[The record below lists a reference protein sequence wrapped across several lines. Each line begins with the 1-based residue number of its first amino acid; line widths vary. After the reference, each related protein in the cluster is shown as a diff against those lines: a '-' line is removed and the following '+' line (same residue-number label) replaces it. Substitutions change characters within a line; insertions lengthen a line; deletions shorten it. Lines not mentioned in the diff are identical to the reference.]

1 MSVINKMLKDLD
13 ERQQP
18 HGIES
23 MTAPQLAFKPKT
35 SSKRALLLTS
45 IVSLAVGGL
54 VMFYGLTVFQADK
67 AVASNLQAATSEVV
81 KPQSTPAEL
90 VTPEAESRSESE
102 PSAPDSIVSEAV
114 VSPAQASEAIQAKV
128 THSEPAASED
138 SRSIVPTVAV
148 ATDTE
153 QASTS
158 ANTGRHQLAKNE
170 SQQASEVTEE
180 PQVQTLAKT
189 QVAVNSST
197 VQVVQSQ
204 PKPAMATKLNIAPA
218 TNRSKQ
224 LHNSGNM
231 AVKEVKLSPEEL
243 AQKQM
248 LLATDAQQQGLH
260 RDALTY
266 YEAALAYDPSLHQA
280 RRQAAALY
288 YGQSKLAKAAKLL
301 EQGQLLFPQ
310 EYEFSLLLARV
321 QQAGGQ
327 AEQALKNLAKIP
339 DNSVLAIKKWHQQS
353 DLAQAQ
359 KDYPVAEQSFRQL
372 AKYEPSQGRWWM
384 GLGYSLDAQ
393 QKYTEAKAAYSQALS
408 QGNLS
413 AQAKVYV
420 DNRLLQLG
428 AY

>member
-45 IVSLAVGGL
+45 IVSLAVGGA
-54 VMFYGLTVFQADK
+54 TVFFGLNLMQTETVK
-67 AVASNLQAATSEVV
+67 AETVKAETVKAETVKAETGKAETVKAETVKAETVKAETVKAETVKAETGKAETVKAETGTAETGTAETVKAETGTAETEAVNTAVV
-81 KPQSTPAEL
+81 K
-90 VTPEAESRSESE
+90 SETSPSE
-102 PSAPDSIVSEAV
+102 
-114 VSPAQASEAIQAKV
+114 
-128 THSEPAASED
+128 HF
-138 SRSIVPTVAV
+138 
-148 ATDTE
+148 
-153 QASTS
+153 
-158 ANTGRHQLAKNE
+158 
-170 SQQASEVTEE
+170 
-180 PQVQTLAKT
+180 
-189 QVAVNSST
+189 
-197 VQVVQSQ
+197 
-204 PKPAMATKLNIAPA
+204 NIAPA
-218 TNRSKQ
+218 TKRSKQ
-224 LHNSGNM
+224 LHSSGNM

-327 AEQALKNLAKIP
+327 AEQALKSLAKIP

-413 AQAKVYV
+413 AQAKIYV

>member
-23 MTAPQLAFKPKT
+23 MTAPKLAFKPKS
-35 SSKRALLLTS
+35 SSKRTLLLACV
-45 IVSLAVGGL
+45 ISLAVGGFGTFFAL
-54 VMFYGLTVFQADK
+54 NLMQAEP
-67 AVASNLQAATSEVV
+67 AIASNQEIAKTEVV
-81 KPQSTPAEL
+81 DAKVAKAE
-90 VTPEAESRSESE
+90 TTKT
-102 PSAPDSIVSEAV
+102 EAV
-114 VSPAQASEAIQAKV
+114 DAKV
-128 THSEPAASED
+128 
-138 SRSIVPTVAV
+138 
-148 ATDTE
+148 
-153 QASTS
+153 
-158 ANTGRHQLAKNE
+158 
-170 SQQASEVTEE
+170 
-180 PQVQTLAKT
+180 AKT
-189 QVAVNSST
+189 VIAKTEIAKTEAVDAKVAKAETTKTEAVDAKVAKTVIAKTEIAETETAKTEAVDAKVVKTETAKAEVVNAKVARADTAKTEAVNAKVAKT
-197 VQVVQSQ
+197 EKVRPTQ
-204 PKPAMATKLNIAPA
+204 LNIAPA
-218 TNRSKQ
+218 TNRSSQ
-224 LHNSGNM
+224 LHSSGNM

-260 RDALTY
+260 RDALSY
-266 YEAALAYDPSLHQA
+266 YEAALAYNPSLHQA

-321 QQAGGQ
+321 LQAGGQ
-327 AEQALKNLAKIP
+327 DELALKSLAKIP
-339 DNSVLAIKKWHQQS
+339 DNSELAIKKWHQQS

-359 KDYPVAEQSFRQL
+359 KNYPVAEQSFRQL

-384 GLGYSLDAQ
+384 GLGYALDAQ